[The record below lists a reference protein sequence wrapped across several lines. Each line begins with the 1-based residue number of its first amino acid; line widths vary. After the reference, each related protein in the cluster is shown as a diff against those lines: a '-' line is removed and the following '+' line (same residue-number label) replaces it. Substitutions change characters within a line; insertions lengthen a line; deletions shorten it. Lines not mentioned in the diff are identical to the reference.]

1 MTKPPENFEIQ
12 ENPNYIVKDGDLF
25 FSKRDYRWKPTRS
38 SIGERIKDV
47 IGKNIGG
54 FATPVKNKVINNE
67 PPKPKDDIPEPP
79 EGFELLENC
88 GEYKLIRGDKFINYK
103 GDKNW
108 GTVRDSA
115 GETPNNLMRK
125 HYYDCFYVAIK
136 KNPKP
141 RFETDKAYPWGY

>member
-1 MTKPPENFEIQ
+1 MTKPPENFTLEYPHDYVI
-12 ENPNYIVKDGDLF
+12 KMGDLY
-25 FSKRDYRWKPTRS
+25 FSRRSYRWMNCGST
-38 SIGERIKDV
+38 IGCFARNSLSHNISAFAVMTKNLKSNKD
-47 IGKNIGG
+47 NL
-54 FATPVKNKVINNE
+54 PE
-67 PPKPKDDIPEPP
+67 PPK
-79 EGFELLENC
+79 GFELLENC

-108 GTVRDSA
+108 ETVRDFA